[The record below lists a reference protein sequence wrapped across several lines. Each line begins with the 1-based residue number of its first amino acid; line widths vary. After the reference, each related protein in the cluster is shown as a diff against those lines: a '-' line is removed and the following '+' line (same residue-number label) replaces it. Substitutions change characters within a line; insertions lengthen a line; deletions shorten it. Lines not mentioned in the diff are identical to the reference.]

1 MGWIICC
8 KTSLYGNYLL
18 ILFHQ
23 SLCMAKNEYEFEA
36 EERRKEKKSR
46 GFYLGKKSAE
56 KTDDCH
62 FFAGFKMYVHCVR
75 ER

>member
-1 MGWIICC
+1 
-8 KTSLYGNYLL
+8 
-18 ILFHQ
+18 
-23 SLCMAKNEYEFEA
+23 MAKNEYEFEA
-36 EERRKEKKSR
+36 EERRKEKESR